1 LYKNVGDTSEFS
13 SLTQV
18 VSEMDFFYMAQV
30 EVCIIML
37 EPMYYAF
44 KNCSL

>member
-1 LYKNVGDTSEFS
+1 MWV
-13 SLTQV
+13 TQV
-18 VSEMDFFYMAQV
+18 SFHPSRKLSEMDFFYMAQV

-44 KNCSL
+44 KNCSF